1 MEIIN
6 KIDEFHSLIV
16 NSNDRHQ
23 TFIDYL
29 DLWKEF
35 YSDYNSIIRRNLLN
49 SKLFDIIEFL
59 LEQEKG
65 EIFDYFHNNIISAV
79 NREQQQLIYTL
90 GNAKPKRKED
100 IDKLLDN
107 LEHHNRL
114 ANFLDTINFEDV
126 FGDVKKFKSK
136 NVEIDT
142 IDHMVIILY
151 ECFFEIEPQVV
162 KKLVDFISK
171 KIITFQNDE
180 TRNYI
185 MNRDLIF
192 QYLSK
197 IIPIKKFV
205 GEDIEDDELLKQVKN
220 HQIKDTK
227 LLGKFFK
234 ELSIE
239 TIFELFGSD
248 LKNVLDFVSKADY
261 LDEQEKFIVICNY
274 FDKLLEKE
282 YYLLF
287 LELIINNN

>member
-1 MEIIN
+1 MKMGIIN
-6 KIDEFHSLIV
+6 RIDELHSLIV
-16 NSNDRHQ
+16 NSTDRHQ
-23 TFIDYL
+23 IFIDYL

-35 YSDYNSIIRRNLLN
+35 YNDYNLIIRKNLLN
-49 SKLFDIIEFL
+49 PKLFDIIEFL
-59 LEQEKG
+59 LEQENG
-65 EIFDYFHNNIISAV
+65 EIFDYFHSNIISAI
-79 NREQQQLIYTL
+79 NREQQQLTYTL

-126 FGDVKKFKSK
+126 FGDIKKFKSK

-151 ECFFEIEPQVV
+151 ECFFEMEPQVV
-162 KKLVDFISK
+162 KKLIDFVSK

-205 GEDIEDDELLKQVKN
+205 GEDIEDDELLKQFKN

-227 LLGKFFK
+227 LLGKVFNK
-234 ELSIE
+234 LSIE
-239 TIFELFGSD
+239 TIFEFFGSD
-248 LKNVLDFVSKADY
+248 LKNVLDFVKQRNHILKMRVLKGNKVPILHSKS
-261 LDEQEKFIVICNY
+261 
-274 FDKLLEKE
+274 
-282 YYLLF
+282 
-287 LELIINNN
+287 